1 MIRSTQQPRM
11 RMKRLQ
17 RSAQGEAS
25 SDTAAAGLPAAGQQ
39 HRSQA
44 ELLPGKPP
52 GGLSAALP
60 HALASGFE
68 PAAHCPMHA
77 HASLERISKP
87 EGPQCSTR
95 SRSLVEPGGH
105 GVLASVLWCEVVLI
119 NHVKDVLVALRSEQG
134 LVEGAQPV

>member
-11 RMKRLQ
+11 RVKHLQ
-17 RSAQGEAS
+17 RSAQGAAS
-25 SDTAAAGLPAAGQQ
+25 SDTAAAGPEAAGQQ

-44 ELLPGKPP
+44 ELVTGKPP

-68 PAAHCPMHA
+68 PAAHCPMQA
-77 HASLERISKP
+77 HARAHQHTRGAP
-87 EGPQCSTR
+87 CSIH
-95 SRSLVEPGGH
+95 SSLVEPGGH
-105 GVLASVLWCEVVLI
+105 CVLASVLWCEVVLI
-119 NHVKDVLVALRSEQG
+119 DHVKDVPVVLRSEQG